1 MHKFYGQKVDRRLFT
16 RNTDL
21 SSIIVYEREDFVWPY
36 AAKDLLITSQIE
48 LENYYVHVI
57 FKF

>member
-1 MHKFYGQKVDRRLFT
+1 MHKFCGQKVDRRLFT

-21 SSIIVYEREDFVWPY
+21 SSIIVYEREDFVWPH